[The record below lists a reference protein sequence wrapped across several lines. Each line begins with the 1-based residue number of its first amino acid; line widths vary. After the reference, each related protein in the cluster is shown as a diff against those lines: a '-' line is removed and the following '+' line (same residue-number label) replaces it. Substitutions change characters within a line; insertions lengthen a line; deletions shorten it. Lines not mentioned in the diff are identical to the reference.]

1 MEECIADVIELIVD
15 LIICTDTDSY
25 YTCDVVDD
33 DDDDDSDII
42 ICDTLH
48 ASTERSN
55 QQVIVSSTS
64 RRMST
69 STAVV
74 EDNSRRINNVDERT
88 ALPNNNSMVSSMSS
102 SSSSNPH
109 TVLIHI
115 NEQFQPCYDAHSVI
129 SNKAAVAGVG
139 ADKTSS
145 IASTTKNNVVS
156 SGFKRYL
163 YV

>member
-1 MEECIADVIELIVD
+1 
-15 LIICTDTDSY
+15 
-25 YTCDVVDD
+25 
-33 DDDDDSDII
+33 
-42 ICDTLH
+42 
-48 ASTERSN
+48 
-55 QQVIVSSTS
+55 
-64 RRMST
+64 MST
-69 STAVV
+69 TTAGGKDCA
-74 EDNSRRINNVDERT
+74 EFYNSRPVDNVNEKRT